1 MSLPGNGKL
10 AGNLR
15 DLPPISA
22 FAIRQSSRLGHESL
36 LLAVP
41 QSVLIEQGIHFFR
54 NTIRQRRSLV
64 RQINAAR
71 LRFTKPKWPAPISL
85 GAWRCWQTGRVSLP
99 FEKTA
104 YRPNQCYF
112 RH

>member
-1 MSLPGNGKL
+1 MSIP
-10 AGNLR
+10 GNLR
-15 DLPPISA
+15 DLPPVSVL
-22 FAIRQSSRLGHESL
+22 AILQSWCLGHHCL

-54 NTIRQRRSLV
+54 NTIRQWRSLV

-85 GAWRCWQTGRVSLP
+85 GAWRWWQTGRVSLP
-99 FEKTA
+99 IEKTA

-112 RH
+112 RK